1 MKQTYI
7 KVIHLAHR
15 LHTSPRSLSDTAY
28 ELRIKKWHNEWGEE
42 FFRRRD
48 AKNIIKFYRKAEQM
62 QVSPFFL
69 LAVYQ
74 KRNKS
79 NSYQI

>member
-1 MKQTYI
+1 MKQSYI

-15 LHTSPRSLSDTAY
+15 LQTNPRRLSDTAY

-42 FFRRRD
+42 FFKRRD

-62 QVSPFFL
+62 QISPFFL
-69 LAVYQ
+69 LDIH
-74 KRNKS
+74 RNTNNKGK
-79 NSYQI
+79 